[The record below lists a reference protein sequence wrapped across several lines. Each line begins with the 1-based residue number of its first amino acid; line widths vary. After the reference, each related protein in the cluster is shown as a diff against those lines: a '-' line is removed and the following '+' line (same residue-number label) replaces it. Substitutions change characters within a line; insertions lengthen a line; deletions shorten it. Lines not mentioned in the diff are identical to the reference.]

1 MKEIDSCYYK
11 ENGDIIFCFTKRDV
25 DAKSESELE
34 DICKELGINLKNI
47 KYNEQVHGSDI
58 IEVDEMSKIGC
69 SADALIT
76 DKENVPLMI
85 FTADCV
91 PLVFYDKVTNVVA
104 LAHAGWK
111 GTYANIAKITV
122 NTMINKYDVDVKN
135 IEVVIGPSIS
145 RDNYQVSKE
154 LIEKFSELNIDNYY
168 TIRDSN
174 YYLDLWTINRKQL
187 ENMGIPKENIVI
199 SNLCTVADND
209 KFFSYRKDNNTKKR
223 IGTIIQIRGKKDER

>member
-111 GTYANIAKITV
+111 GTYANIAKNTV

-174 YYLDLWTINRKQL
+174 YYLDLWTINGKQL